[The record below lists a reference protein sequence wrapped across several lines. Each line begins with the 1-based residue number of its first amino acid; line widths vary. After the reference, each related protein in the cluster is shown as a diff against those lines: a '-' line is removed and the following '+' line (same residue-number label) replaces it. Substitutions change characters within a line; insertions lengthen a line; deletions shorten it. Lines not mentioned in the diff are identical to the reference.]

1 MSKLAFRKR
10 NAEQA
15 ADRLYRFY
23 SRQLG
28 DEILATL
35 TLPQPES
42 DRLTPLVEPQP
53 DDDEVRERDPLAWKE
68 LPLLLEIYRRQAR
81 AAFDNPDD
89 SLLTVVPIV
98 SFEGGIETL
107 MLGGE
112 ARFVGTR
119 LHTWGEPVK
128 PLIEDYGD
136 FDWQLPD
143 EGNVWLERYLESY
156 RFMVRQAGNDFALN
170 WSAELLGMNLAVQLR
185 GAERAYL
192 DTYDDAEN
200 LRRLLDYS
208 YDLHLYLYGRVQ
220 EIVGE
225 YNRAL
230 YGDHPLAQYRVDLQ
244 PNQSVDAYSVCR
256 RGVMRQFG
264 MAQISRFMRTVGGGN
279 LHIHQNGRHVIEEVV
294 EIPGWREAR
303 FTDGGNWERTF
314 ALRWEIRRRMKDIPI
329 VIRCEREEFLDAM
342 QEHDL
347 PGSTRYVVNA
357 NSLDDAKRVM
367 DQVHAYRAPLPKG

>member
-156 RFMVRQAGNDFALN
+156 
-170 WSAELLGMNLAVQLR
+170 LLWYAKPETTLR
-185 GAERAYL
+185 LTG
-192 DTYDDAEN
+192 
-200 LRRLLDYS
+200 
-208 YDLHLYLYGRVQ
+208 
-220 EIVGE
+220 
-225 YNRAL
+225 
-230 YGDHPLAQYRVDLQ
+230 Q
-244 PNQSVDAYSVCR
+244 PSCS
-256 RGVMRQFG
+256 G
-264 MAQISRFMRTVGGGN
+264 
-279 LHIHQNGRHVIEEVV
+279 
-294 EIPGWREAR
+294 
-303 FTDGGNWERTF
+303 
-314 ALRWEIRRRMKDIPI
+314 
-329 VIRCEREEFLDAM
+329 
-342 QEHDL
+342 
-347 PGSTRYVVNA
+347 
-357 NSLDDAKRVM
+357 
-367 DQVHAYRAPLPKG
+367 